1 MPILRDWLAAK
12 SKVAKR
18 TGEDAREISIEPG

>member
-1 MPILRDWLAAK
+1 MRILRDWLATK

-18 TGEDAREISIEPG
+18 TGENVGEIFIEPR

>member
-1 MPILRDWLAAK
+1 MLILRGWLATK

-18 TGEDAREISIEPG
+18 TGENVGEIFTELG